1 MWNASNDSNNAR
13 PQRLEC
19 YLSTGS
25 WLTSRVTLK
34 KRKLPA
40 GGAGLEIW
48 SWETY
53 SELCGIYLGNV
64 NLYVVRSQEVAWAI
78 FVAGLQDALLSQQ
91 VLWLHINRLDDHGRA
106 CLQEQ
111 ATALDLACCLKD
123 PTQAC
128 PNPSSSPDSDTYI
141 DWHVYFPIIFHTFTF
156 NKKVVELIHKTS
168 TKHIQRSRRPKPTG
182 PRRLNFNS
190 QAAAKAKPKASA
202 KAKAAA
208 PTAGEPDG
216 NLRGEEIWGGQIK
229 RLGSYQIGKIEKG
242 NSFFG
247 KLVFFWGSMLI
258 FQGV

>member
-1 MWNASNDSNNAR
+1 MWNASNNAR

-25 WLTSRVTLK
+25 WQTSRVTLK

-48 SWETY
+48 SWEIY
-53 SELCGIYLGNV
+53 SESCGIYLGNV

-91 VLWLHINRLDDHGRA
+91 VLWLHINRLDDHVRA

-128 PNPSSSPDSDTYI
+128 QNPSSSPDSDTDVSMSLFFYNF
-141 DWHVYFPIIFHTFTF
+141 YTFTF
-156 NKKVVELIHKTS
+156 NKKVAESIHKTS
-168 TKHIQRSRRPKPTG
+168 TEHI
-182 PRRLNFNS
+182 
-190 QAAAKAKPKASA
+190 
-202 KAKAAA
+202 
-208 PTAGEPDG
+208 
-216 NLRGEEIWGGQIK
+216 
-229 RLGSYQIGKIEKG
+229 
-242 NSFFG
+242 
-247 KLVFFWGSMLI
+247 
-258 FQGV
+258 